1 LLFLSE
7 LGQKALGNCLPCSVL
22 LLQVLVRVASQKV
35 VDTITASIAKK
46 TRHHH
51 SIYKKRDLDTIT
63 ASIKVSRHHHG
74 IYYKKTKN

>member
-7 LGQKALGNCLPCSVL
+7 LGQKALGHFLPCLVL

-46 TRHHH
+46 
-51 SIYKKRDLDTIT
+51 LDTIT
-63 ASIKVSRHHHG
+63 ASIKKE
-74 IYYKKTKN
+74 I